1 MKGEREMKKINL
13 FLDPILYYMEDSSGF
28 ASSHYIDLTSGEIV
42 SPDIDDDVTDED
54 VEQEDRYFRIEPV
67 TSHEVYE
74 IMQAFAE
81 SEESDE
87 IRFHLYDALDGKKPF
102 MNFKDALAEY
112 PDTEKNFYDY
122 KNDSLKEILRNRLE
136 ECGYEIEEE
145 TSPKKNEH

>member
-1 MKGEREMKKINL
+1 MKKIKL

-28 ASSHYIDLTSGEIV
+28 ASSYYINLTSGEIV
-42 SPDIDDDVTDED
+42 SPDTDDDVTDED
-54 VEQEDRYFRIEPV
+54 VEKEDRYFRIEPV

-87 IRFHLYDALDGKKPF
+87 IRVHLYDALDGKKPF
-102 MNFKDALAEY
+102 MNFKDALTEY
-112 PDTEKNFYDY
+112 PDTEKKFYTY
-122 KNDSLKEILRNRLE
+122 KNNSLKEILRNRLE

-145 TSPKKNEH
+145 TSPERNEH

>member
-1 MKGEREMKKINL
+1 MKKIKL

-42 SPDIDDDVTDED
+42 SPDIDDEISYED
-54 VEQEDRYFRIEPV
+54 VEKEDRYFRIEPV

-87 IRFHLYDALDGKKPF
+87 IRGHLYDALDRKKPF
-102 MNFKDALAEY
+102 MNFKDALTEY
-112 PDTEKNFYDY
+112 PDTEKKFYEY
-122 KNDSLKEILRNRLE
+122 KNNGLKEILRNRLE

-145 TSPKKNEH
+145 TSPKRNEH

>member
-1 MKGEREMKKINL
+1 MKKIKL

-42 SPDIDDDVTDED
+42 SPDIDDEISYED
-54 VEQEDRYFRIEPV
+54 VEKENRYFRIEPV

-87 IRFHLYDALDGKKPF
+87 IRSHLYDALDRKKPF
-102 MNFKDALAEY
+102 MNFKDALTEY
-112 PDTEKNFYDY
+112 PDAEKRFYEY
-122 KNDSLKEILRNRLE
+122 KNSSLKEILSGRLE

-145 TSPKKNEH
+145 TSPKRNEQ